1 MRLIIS
7 PEPALLGFLLDGPVH
22 GYDLY
27 KQVNAHLGLVW
38 AVGMSQMYA
47 IVKTFETRGWVRSR
61 LRSQSMR
68 PSQKVLEL
76 TPAGRVVFEDW
87 VHQPAH
93 GLREFRVDFFLRL
106 YFARRAGARFAQ
118 ELVEGQIAACRV
130 ELENLRTRSAEAGAA
145 EQELYQLARDFRI
158 KQLTTI
164 LKWLESHRGQLIQ
177 SSRSPEPAG
186 PRKRSP
192 PKPASRLRSRGRR
205 QSMIEGPPTDLAGRG
220 KARPLREK
228 SEGEVFSGE
237 KDQ

>member
-1 MRLIIS
+1 MRLTIS

-61 LRSQSMR
+61 LRSQRTR

-76 TPAGRVVFEDW
+76 TPAGRAVFEDW

-106 YFARRAGARFAQ
+106 YFARRSGARFAQ
-118 ELVEGQIAACRV
+118 ELVDGQVTACRD
-130 ELENLRTRSAEAGAA
+130 ELENLRMRSAEAGVA
-145 EQELYQLARDFRI
+145 EEELYRLARDFRI

-164 LKWLESHRGQLIQ
+164 LNWLESHRDQLIQ
-177 SSRSPEPAG
+177 PSYSHVPVG

-192 PKPASRLRSRGRR
+192 SKPASRLRSRGRR
-205 QSMIEGPPTDLAGRG
+205 SSMVEDPPIDVAGQGRSRAWG
-220 KARPLREK
+220 DKDK
-228 SEGEVFSGE
+228 GGVISGE
-237 KDQ
+237 NDR